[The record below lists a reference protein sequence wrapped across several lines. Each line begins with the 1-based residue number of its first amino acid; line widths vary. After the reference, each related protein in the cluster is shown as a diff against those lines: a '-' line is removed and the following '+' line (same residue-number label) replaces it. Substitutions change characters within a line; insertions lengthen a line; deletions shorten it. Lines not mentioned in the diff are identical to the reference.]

1 MWSPVPVPGWLCP
14 LGLPTSAFPSPAA
27 SSFPYSKAEAG
38 SMLMLGGVDP
48 AYYSGD
54 LHWVPVSKPR
64 YWQLAMDR

>member
-1 MWSPVPVPGWLCP
+1 
-14 LGLPTSAFPSPAA
+14 
-27 SSFPYSKAEAG
+27 
-38 SMLMLGGVDP
+38 MLMLGGVDP